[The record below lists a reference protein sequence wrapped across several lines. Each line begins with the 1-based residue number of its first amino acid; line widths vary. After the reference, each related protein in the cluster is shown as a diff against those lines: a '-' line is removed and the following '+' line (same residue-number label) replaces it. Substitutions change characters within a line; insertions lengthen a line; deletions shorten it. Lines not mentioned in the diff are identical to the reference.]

1 MDGPGPLGEFLQA
14 RRAHTRPEDIGVQDF
29 GARRRV
35 QGLRR
40 DEVAHLAGVS
50 VSYYTRL
57 EQGISRG
64 ASPKSWMRLP
74 LRCGW
79 IRTNGNTSNGWPTL
93 PGGHLGRGVRGPR
106 R

>member
-14 RRAHTRPEDIGVQDF
+14 RRAHTCSEDVGVQDF

-35 QGLRR
+35 QATR

-64 ASPKSWMRLP
+64 ASPEVLEAIAWCAATRYA
-74 LRCGW
+74 RA
-79 IRTNGNTSNGWPTL
+79 
-93 PGGHLGRGVRGPR
+93 
-106 R
+106 